1 MRANLARMQSTVPK
15 SGRAAVLVRQPS
27 PRPYAQ
33 SRPLE
38 IVEVALDELELGEV
52 QVAIGSAGVCHSD
65 LSTVDATF
73 ARPVPLVLGHEAAGT
88 VEAVGPGVTRLKP
101 GDKVVFSFIPTCGHC
116 TECASGRPALC
127 EPGWRANMAGT
138 LMRGARRMRHDG
150 EPLFMQLGVGGFA
163 ERTIVAEES
172 LVKIPADTPLH
183 IAALFGCAALT
194 GLGAVLNSANVEAG
208 TTVAIFGAGGVG
220 LMALLGAVVAGATS
234 IVVVDP
240 VAEKRE
246 LARELGATAVV
257 DPGSDGGVDAVRS
270 ALGGHGARYAFEA
283 AGNVKALEAAFGAT
297 GAGGTTVAVGLPR
310 VEATAPIPHSL
321 LVRQSR
327 TLKGSLMGDS
337 VPERDIPRYIGLWRS
352 GRLPIERLVSGQIG
366 LDQLNESLDALADG
380 RVVRSVLVP

>member
-1 MRANLARMQSTVPK
+1 MTQTIPK
-15 SGRAAVLVRQPS
+15 SGRAAILVRQPS
-27 PRPYAQ
+27 ARPYAD
-33 SRPLE
+33 SRP
-38 IVEVALDELELGEV
+38 VEVATVALDELQYGEV

-73 ARPVPLVLGHEAAGT
+73 VRPTPLVLGHEAAGT
-88 VEAVGPGVTRLKP
+88 VEAVGPGVSRVKP

-116 TECASGRPALC
+116 AECASGRPALC
-127 EPGWRANMAGT
+127 IPGWRANMAGT
-138 LMRGARRMRHDG
+138 LMRGAMRMRRDG
-150 EPLFMQLGVGGFA
+150 EPLHMQLGVGGFA

-172 LVKIPADTPLH
+172 LVRIPDDTPLEV
-183 IAALFGCAALT
+183 AALFGCAALT
-194 GLGAVLNSANVEAG
+194 GLGAVFNAANVEAG
-208 TTVAIFGAGGVG
+208 TSVAIFGAGGVG
-220 LMALLGAVVAGATS
+220 LMTLLGAVVAGATA

-246 LARELGATAVV
+246 LAMELGATAVV
-257 DPGSDGGVDAVRS
+257 APSADGGVDDVRA

-283 AGNVKALEAAFGAT
+283 AGNVKALEAAFNAT
-297 GAGGTTVAVGLPR
+297 GGGGITVAVGLPR
-310 VEATAPIPHSL
+310 AEATAPIPHSL

-337 VPERDIPRYIGLWRS
+337 VPQRDIPRYIALWRS
-352 GRLPIERLVSGQIG
+352 GRLPIERLISGRIG